1 MGQLEVHHLLQ
12 QVVEYEQMLQEI
24 GVDIPVSVNMYS

>member
-12 QVVEYEQMLQEI
+12 QVVEDEQMLQEI